1 MAERKENIM
10 YKPRVFI
17 SAPYTK
23 DPSLWTAKTID
34 FANIIL
40 KKGGIPFI
48 PHLTHFWHNQTPK
61 DWEEWIVYDTYWL
74 EVCDCL
80 VWLGEDVKSK
90 GRDFERSLAKSMG
103 KREYT
108 EREVLSDTFLFIR
121 PGKEW

>member
-1 MAERKENIM
+1 M

-48 PHLTHFWHNQTPK
+48 PHLTHFWHKQTPK
-61 DWEEWIVYDTYWL
+61 DWEEWVVYDTYWL
-74 EVCDCL
+74 EVCDCIVSMGL
-80 VWLGEDVKSK
+80 DTPSP
-90 GRDFERSLAKSMG
+90 GRDFERELAFQMG
-103 KREYT
+103 KVVYT
-108 EREVLSDTFLFIR
+108 EQVVMRQGFTFIW
-121 PGKEW
+121 PAKK